1 MGVCVLNTRSARHA
15 FQYFVNNLPPPL
27 HFMFTSQQPSLQ
39 AKSRRE
45 WLDKNLWGSAM
56 PHHVRQL
63 YRLVVV
69 GGERVGKTAIIEQ
82 LIFGNHVIGQVKS
95 CTEIRQK

>member
-1 MGVCVLNTRSARHA
+1 
-15 FQYFVNNLPPPL
+15 
-27 HFMFTSQQPSLQ
+27 
-39 AKSRRE
+39 
-45 WLDKNLWGSAM
+45 M

-82 LIFGNHVIGQVKS
+82 LLFGNHVVGQV
-95 CTEIRQK
+95 R

>member
-1 MGVCVLNTRSARHA
+1 
-15 FQYFVNNLPPPL
+15 
-27 HFMFTSQQPSLQ
+27 MFTSQQPSLQ
-39 AKSRRE
+39 ASATNSWKRG
-45 WLDKNLWGSAM
+45 LWGSAM

-82 LIFGNHVIGQVKS
+82 LLFGNHVIGQVKT
-95 CTEIRQK
+95 CTIILNTGDNIFRNSAVLYK